1 MKIAVLGGGAAGFFS
16 AISAKIHHP
25 HAEVTLFEK
34 SQKLLSKVKISG
46 GGRCNVTHACFDPKE
61 LAGYYPRGGGFLK
74 KAFPQFHAQHT
85 FDWFEER
92 GVKLKTYADG
102 CVFPLANDSQV
113 IIDCFLAEAKK
124 RNIQIEIGSA
134 LENISILPSG
144 KINSTFKNE
153 VITYDKMIIAIG
165 GQPKKSNLKWLEDL
179 GLQIIDPVPSL
190 FTFNMPKNPIAE
202 LMGNVV
208 EKTSAKIEGT
218 KFQGRGPLLVTHWGM
233 SGPAIITLS
242 AWAARYLEA
251 QKYEF
256 ALLVNWLDDQ
266 KEDQLKE
273 TILHIQKEQG
283 NKMVAN
289 ANPFPMTNRLWQFL
303 MLKFGVPKEHRWRD
317 VQGKMLNRLIN
328 GLLNDRYLVSGKT
341 TFKEEFV
348 TAGGVDLG
356 QIDVKT
362 MQWKDQRN
370 IAFAGEVMDI
380 DGVTGGFNFQSA
392 WTTAWIAGKYIG
404 N

>member
-34 SQKLLSKVKISG
+34 SQKLLSKVKLSG

-85 FDWFEER
+85 FEWFEER

-134 LENISILPSG
+134 LENISILPAG
-144 KINSTFKNE
+144 KISGTFKNE
-153 VITYDKMIIAIG
+153 VITFDKMIIAIG

-190 FTFNMPKNPIAE
+190 FTFNMPKNPISE

-208 EKTSAKIEGT
+208 EKTSGKIEGT

-242 AWAARYLEA
+242 AWAARYLEE

-266 KEDQLKE
+266 KEDQLKA
-273 TILHIQKEQG
+273 TILNIQKEQG

-303 MLKFGVPKEHRWRD
+303 MLKFGIPKEHRWKD

-356 QIDVKT
+356 QIDVQT
-362 MQWKDQRN
+362 MQWKAHRN

-380 DGVTGGFNFQSA
+380 DGVTGGFNFQAA